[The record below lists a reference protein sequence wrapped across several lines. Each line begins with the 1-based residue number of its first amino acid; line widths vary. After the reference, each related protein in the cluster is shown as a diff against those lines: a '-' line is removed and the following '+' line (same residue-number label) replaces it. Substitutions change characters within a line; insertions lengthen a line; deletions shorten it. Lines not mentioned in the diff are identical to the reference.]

1 MFTFIKCVSVK
12 VEKLGQTWKHKK
24 YKKTE
29 QMRGE
34 IERDIKHEH
43 LKSIIKDLSTRGLLK
58 RQYFSDIIVLIHRIG
73 KRMFNEEYKL
83 FF

>member
-1 MFTFIKCVSVK
+1 
-12 VEKLGQTWKHKK
+12 
-24 YKKTE
+24 
-29 QMRGE
+29 MRGE